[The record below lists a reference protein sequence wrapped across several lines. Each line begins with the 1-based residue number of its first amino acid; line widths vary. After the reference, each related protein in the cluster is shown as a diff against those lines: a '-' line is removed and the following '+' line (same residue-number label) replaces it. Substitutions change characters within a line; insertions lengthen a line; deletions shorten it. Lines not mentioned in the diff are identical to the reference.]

1 MDAIKEYIQR
11 TGSPCA
17 YVYDLK
23 GLGKRAK
30 DMKETLPE
38 QCRLYYAVKANPDV
52 RILETLKG
60 IVDGFEVASAG
71 EMDRTGRGPR
81 IFGGPAKKEE
91 ELYRALWEQD
101 VTLNVESFHELR
113 RLGVLAEE
121 RQVTARVLLRVNLE
135 ENVSDSHL
143 KMAGVPTQFGVE
155 ERRIPALIEEALE
168 YECIEICGFHFHA
181 MSNNLDA
188 RTHLAFAETAVNK
201 SLQWKEDYQLDTSI
215 IDLGGGFGINYWHP
229 DEPFDW
235 DEFARGISDLDTEG
249 HELIL
254 EAGRYMTAEYGYYI
268 TEVLDVKENHGRHF
282 AVVRGGT
289 HHLRLPAAW
298 KMSHPFHVEHRE
310 TWPYPFERPEVKETE
325 VVIAGELCTPNDL
338 LVRGEYVERLRAG
351 DVVVFTHAGAY
362 AWTISHHEFLSHP
375 HPEHVY
381 IT

>member
-1 MDAIKEYIQR
+1 MNAIREYIDQ
-11 TGSPCA
+11 TESPCA
-17 YVYDLK
+17 YVYDLNR
-23 GLGKRAK
+23 LWQRA
-30 DMKETLPE
+30 MEMQERLPDH
-38 QCRLYYAVKANPDV
+38 CRLYYAVKANPDA
-52 RILETLKG
+52 RILETLRG
-60 IVDGFEVASAG
+60 VVDGFEVASAG
-71 EMDRTGRGPR
+71 EMDKTGQAAR

-91 ELYRALWEQD
+91 ELHRALEERD
-101 VTLNVESFHELR
+101 MMLNVESFHELR
-113 RLGVLAEE
+113 RLAMLAEE
-121 RQVTARVLLRVNLE
+121 KQMTAGVLLRVNLE

-155 ERRIPALIEEALE
+155 EKRIPDLIEEALGHE
-168 YECIEICGFHFHA
+168 FIEIRGFHFHA

-188 RTHLAFAETAVNK
+188 KVHVAFAETAVKK

-215 IDLGGGFGINYWHP
+215 IDLGGGFGINYWNT

-235 DEFARGISDLDTEG
+235 DGFAQGISDIDTKG

-254 EAGRYMTAEYGYYI
+254 EAGRYMTAECGYYI

-282 AVVRGGT
+282 AVVRGGS

-298 KMSHPFHVEHRE
+298 KMSHPFHVEQRE
-310 TWPYPFERPEVKETE
+310 AWPYPFERPEAKGTE

-338 LVRGEYVERLRAG
+338 LVRGKYVESLRAG

-362 AWTISHHEFLSHP
+362 AWTISHHDFLSHP

-381 IT
+381 IS